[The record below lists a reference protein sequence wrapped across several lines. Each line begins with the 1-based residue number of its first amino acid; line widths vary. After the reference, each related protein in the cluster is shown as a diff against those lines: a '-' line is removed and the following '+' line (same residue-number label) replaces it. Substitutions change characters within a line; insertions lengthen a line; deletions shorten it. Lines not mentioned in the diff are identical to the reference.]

1 MEIELTIKNYRCF
14 SDEKPARILIKPG
27 FTAFLGIN
35 NSGKS
40 SLLKFFYEFRNLF
53 QQLSETGIITFANDM
68 KTIRLVGGLKSQ
80 PQNFGFPGEIV
91 DQEEVFCNLN
101 DRNLSIQIRLIPTSA
116 TKQMTPIMLERLD
129 IIVQRGSP
137 SWTSKLYVENR
148 EVPTE
153 NLNWGDNN
161 HLSIATDLAVDLS
174 FMLAACKLL
183 GNMAYIPS
191 FRNAINIGANT
202 NYYDIPIGQ
211 SFITQW
217 NAWKTGRTKRLQE
230 AAYQVQEDIAKI
242 FEYPR
247 LEINAS
253 PDGQM
258 LHLLINGKSYK
269 ISELGSGLTQF
280 FLVLASAV
288 IRSSTPSYILIDEPE
303 INLHPSLQLDF
314 LTRLTAYANHGILF
328 ATHSV
333 GLARASADHI
343 YSVRRSPDGQSEIT
357 DYNSTPRLAE
367 LLGELSFSGYKE
379 LGFDKILLV
388 EGSTEVKTIQQ
399 FLRWYKKEHQV
410 VLLPMGGD
418 QMINPDA
425 EVQLEEIKR
434 ISPNVFA
441 IIDSERSAQGEKLE
455 ARRAMFKKLC
465 DDADIM
471 CHVLERR
478 AIENYFPD
486 YAVKKVKGDAYRA
499 LQPYEPFKHP
509 FPKWAKSE
517 HWQIAREMAPENLD
531 NTDLGEFLKSL

>member
-1 MEIELTIKNYRCF
+1 MDIELTIKNYRCF
-14 SDEKPARILIKPG
+14 SDEKPARILIKPS
-27 FTAFLGIN
+27 FTAFIGIN

-53 QQLSETGIITFANDM
+53 QLLSNTGIITFSNNIQ
-68 KTIRLVGGLKSQ
+68 TIRIVGSLIDQSQ
-80 PQNFGFPGEIV
+80 SFAFPNEIM
-91 DQEEVFCNLN
+91 DHEEVFCNLN
-101 DRNLSIQIRLIPTSA
+101 DRNLTVQIRLIPTSA
-116 TKQMTPIMLERLD
+116 TKQMTPILLQRLD
-129 IIVQRGSP
+129 IIVQRGSS
-137 SWTSKLYVENR
+137 SWTSKLYLDNR
-148 EVPTE
+148 EIPTG
-153 NLNWGDNN
+153 NLSLRNNN
-161 HLSIATDLAVDLS
+161 HLYHGNDLAADLS
-174 FMLAACKLL
+174 FMLKACELL
-183 GNMAYIPS
+183 GNMVYIPS
-191 FRNAINIGANT
+191 FRNAINIGANA

-217 NAWKTGRTKRLQE
+217 NAWKTGRTKKLQE

-242 FEYPR
+242 FEYKR

-269 ISELGSGLTQF
+269 ISELGSGLSQF

-288 IRSSTPSYILIDEPE
+288 IRSSSPSYILIDEPE

-314 LTRLTAYANHGILF
+314 LTRLTAYASHGILF

-333 GLARASADHI
+333 GLARSSADRI

-357 DYNSTPRLAE
+357 DYNSTSRLAE
-367 LLGELSFSGYKE
+367 FLGELSFAGYKE

-399 FLRWYKKEHQV
+399 FLRWYKKEHQM

-418 QMINPDA
+418 QMINPEA

-441 IIDSERSAQGEKLE
+441 LIDSERSAQGEKLE
-455 ARRAMFKKLC
+455 DRRAKFKKLC
-465 DDADIM
+465 DDADIT
-471 CHVLERR
+471 CHVLEWR

-509 FPKWAKSE
+509 FPKF
-517 HWQIAREMAPENLD
+517 
-531 NTDLGEFLKSL
+531 GV